1 GVGYIVVP
9 YLADT
14 KLAVSFTNIRINTD
28 YQLIEGVVSTTY
40 DTTWGDVE
48 DVNDWTHGGVG
59 NTASSNVDFVVSEV
73 QIDSNGD
80 VLVVGENGEVLELP
94 GGEDMVIT
102 DSNGQVWTVDE
113 EGNVS
118 NEGAVAEGG
127 ASNSENTNGVN
138 SQGEATAISAKGVEV
153 TFKKASNSKYGF
165 DTYENSY
172 SATKNLYRKLGK
184 DYYISYKAVAK
195 HDTETIVANL
205 SITDSEIKPQ
215 DLVFKTK
222 DGIAITKID
231 STATS
236 YTLQLKGVFDD
247 AAIET
252 QALVKQGA
260 KYEVAGAFIQY
271 QASPKNVNVVL
282 VNTAETNT
290 DKIKEELQDI
300 YKQAMVNL
308 TITEI
313 NDFKEDLDVIVPD
326 AVIQS
331 GESGFAAQYT
341 EQQRAINN
349 KLKEHPQYK
358 NDAYYLILTNKQPTS
373 TAERGLMPLGRQ
385 FGYIYTANCNTAN
398 CIPLTAAHEL
408 GHGVFQLKHPF
419 STHSYQYPEKA
430 TNWLLDYKEG
440 TKLPFVHWQAIH
452 NPKLRIGIFDG
463 DQEGEQVTI
472 TDISELKEFANA
484 DGTYTFI
491 SRSGK
496 PITVSGDITEVIFS
510 TGDSEICS
518 ADTKD
523 PFRIKPFGT
532 LTRFKLKDKTYTAA
546 WKCVSKKFMGYM
558 TSEDEPYIDTK
569 TNKSID
575 SAIVGF
581 PAVANSAIIFK
592 VGKLSITPEEG
603 GNNYTSQGDYQEYDF
618 LSQRLKE
625 VTKFN
630 EVSVATFD
638 PSLSQEVQ
646 QFIIDNID
654 KSGFDGKKEYDNDA
668 YVFIHATQLEKHGIL
683 KGCFK
688 RGIPGGLLKL
698 IVKTHF
704 NQRTG
709 AASYTTPQFDEGH
722 EEVPFT
728 NNAKSLINHWKQY
741 DLNYYPIVAEQVKN
755 FEILDDADH
764 DDLIEAFRSI
774 MNISYQ
780 NVTSDNWDCFFD
792 KIGFEK
798 LKIVLKSL
806 SNADD
811 WGNETENLLMKI
823 FKLADGNYERE
834 QKILDILKV
843 ENYRLLN
850 KVVNITND
858 WADNNNPQ
866 FKEIIAYISKWLIKR
881 SSKEFYIET
890 IKKYKSWREIPFNYE
905 NYSKLNVVPTAMN
918 NMFGFAGSNSLPYEM
933 KTSLKEGLVNITVR
947 TGTESGGSITGT
959 TFKNIYS
966 PYDCVVLDV
975 NEGFII
981 NGKEIKKGQLL
992 VPSIFV
998 HWLAT
1003 NINGKNNEAFLR
1015 VFTEVIAVAAIPLTG
1030 GASSIL
1036 LTIDATLATADIVFT
1051 IANNVDNQ
1059 SLLGNEKFFNT
1070 WTAIYGV
1077 YNLRHLPSLI
1087 STVGSRSKTIF
1098 KYATNLVGTK
1108 THFKKL
1114 IIDPTN
1120 KANFL
1125 EAFKKL
1131 SVEQKLD
1138 VIFRLDDLALAVKK
1152 EAELSNLGKRILYR
1166 TLVEL
1171 KMECNIIFSTPK
1183 QFNIVVNATNTP
1195 YKVSLAIDYNNKRL
1209 GLGKIILNEDKTVS
1223 LVESSKWL
1231 PEGVEDVTEIA
1242 IIPNVITNVSGVNK
1256 ASDIRILES
1265 SSNGNIYLSLVGGLR
1280 EDIIKLQVDELLE
1293 LRNIHNPNKLN
1304 HNCFTCAIK
1313 YQNEFTKGTNEVIE
1327 KIAKKYHA
1335 GVAPE
1340 EINKLIYDVFGF
1352 DNVKTST
1359 AFNFDDLIM
1368 KLDGIHQESVILVG
1382 KYKEDFIEDF
1392 TSHHAF
1398 NARRVANREW
1408 EIIDIQNGAKYDK
1421 TYVKDKFTSLEVFEV
1436 LYKDHTY
1443 ISRNILKRDLP
1454 KEVHVWVDKMP
1465 KEFLNT
1471 LEEVPYTKLQQ
1482 FVREF
1487 DNKVVILSE
1496 FNKDPLLF
1504 KVWEAMERSP
1514 NIPVSI
1520 RTKITNLQ
1528 NAKRVICK

>member
-1 GVGYIVVP
+1 VVP
-9 YLADT
+9 YLGDT
-14 KLAVSFTNIRINTD
+14 KIAVRFDNIRINTD

-48 DVNDWTHGGVG
+48 DTNDWAHNGIG
-59 NTASSNVDFVVSEV
+59 NTASSNVDFVVSDV
-73 QIDSNGD
+73 QTDPNGD
-80 VLVVGENGEVLELP
+80 ILIIGENGELVELP
-94 GGEDMVIT
+94 GGEDTVIT

-113 EGNVS
+113 QGNIS
-118 NEGAVAEGG
+118 NGGSQAEGG
-127 ASNSENTNGVN
+127 ASNPENTNGVN
-138 SQGEATAISAKGVEV
+138 NQGQATAITAKGVIV
-153 TFKKASNSKYGF
+153 TFTKASDSKYGF
-165 DTYENSY
+165 DNYKSSY
-172 SATKNLYRKLGK
+172 SLAKDLYKKLAD
-184 DYYISYKAVAK
+184 DYYIPYKAVK
-195 HDTETIVANL
+195 KGDTETVIANL
-205 SITDSEIKPQ
+205 SITDSKIKPQ
-215 DLVFKTK
+215 DLIFKTK
-222 DGIAITKID
+222 EGVAITKID

-236 YTLQLKGVFDD
+236 YTLQLKGTFDD
-247 AAIET
+247 AEVET

-271 QASPKNVNVVL
+271 QASPKNINVVL
-282 VNTAETNT
+282 VNTTNT
-290 DKIKEELQDI
+290 ATNLVKEALQAI

-313 NDFKEDLDVIVPD
+313 DNFKADLETLTPKGT
-326 AVIQS
+326 IQS

-341 EQQRAINN
+341 EQQRQINS
-349 KLKEHPQYK
+349 KLKEHPQYQQ
-358 NDAYYLILTNKQPTS
+358 DAYYLILTDKEPSSSNEK
-373 TAERGLMPLGRQ
+373 GLMPIGRQ
-385 FGYIYTANCNTAN
+385 FGYVYTANCNTAN

-408 GHGVFQLKHPF
+408 GHGAFQLKHPF
-419 STHSYQYPEKA
+419 SNKSYNWSKGA
-430 TNWLLDYKEG
+430 TNWLLDYSDGEKI
-440 TKLPFVHWQAIH
+440 PFVHWQAIH
-452 NPKLRIGIFDG
+452 NPKLRVGIFDG
-463 DQEGEQVTI
+463 DEEGEQVTI

-581 PAVANSAIIFK
+581 PAVVNSAILFK

-630 EVSVATFD
+630 EVSVATFE

-668 YVFIHATQLEKHGIL
+668 YVFMHATQLEKHGIL

-688 RGIPGGLLKL
+688 RGIPGTLLKL

-811 WGNETENLLMKI
+811 WGNETENLLLKVFDMANNN
-823 FKLADGNYERE
+823 LERE
-834 QKILDILKV
+834 KQLLDLLEDDNYALLYKIIS
-843 ENYRLLN
+843 
-850 KVVNITND
+850 ITND
-858 WADNNNPQ
+858 WADNQNPQ
-866 FKEIIAYISKWLIKR
+866 FEGIVNYISKWLIQR
-881 SSKEFYIET
+881 SPKG
-890 IKKYKSWREIPFNYE
+890 KYHEMIRKAESWTEIPFDYKK
-905 NYSKLNVVPTAMN
+905 YSELNVVPVAMA
-918 NMFGFAGSNSLPYEM
+918 NMLGLAGDDNISYEIKTNFQKSDKKIHIVVSKGAKPGDPKRLIFDNTESPYEYVVM
-933 KTSLKEGLVNITVR
+933 DILHDFKI
-947 TGTESGGSITGT
+947 GGQE
-959 TFKNIYS
+959 FKKQKI
-966 PYDCVVLDV
+966 
-975 NEGFII
+975 
-981 NGKEIKKGQLL
+981 L
-992 VPSIFV
+992 VPRLFV
-998 HWLAT
+998 HWLAV

-1352 DNVKTST
+1352 DNVKIHN
-1359 AFNFDDLIM
+1359 ALDFDNLTI

-1382 KYKEDFIEDF
+1382 KYEEDFIEDF

-1421 TYVKDKFTSLEVFEV
+1421 TYIDDKFTSIEVFEV

-1443 ISRNILKRDLP
+1443 ISRNNLKRDLP